1 MEDKVLFFLRNALYG
16 LVALYGRE
24 VLGAGGQAAGV
35 RILFFVDTEARLFPR
50 SEIRDLASNSFM
62 AVDHDHDLRVS

>member
-1 MEDKVLFFLRNALYG
+1 MEDKVLFFLRNVLYG

-35 RILFFVDTEARLFPR
+35 RIWVPY
-50 SEIRDLASNSFM
+50 
-62 AVDHDHDLRVS
+62 LRYSCLEH